1 MKKVWFD
8 AYIIETLMRDLVGHD
23 RKPSC
28 FITFVYLWAGTNGMR
43 HRRMT
48 ASLHDIAVDTG
59 LSKSAVQSAL
69 KVLKRRRLIRAEMDT
84 ITSKPTFY
92 ILAPWRRPR
101 RSAVS
106 AAQVANVKK

>member
-28 FITFVYLWAGTNGMR
+28 FIIFVYFCAETNGMR
-43 HRRMT
+43 QRSLT
-48 ASLHDIAVDTG
+48 ASLHDIAVETG

-69 KVLKRRRLIRAEMDT
+69 KVLKRRRLIRAERVT
-84 ITSKPTFY
+84 VTSKPTFY

-101 RSAVS
+101 TATVPTKP
-106 AAQVANVKK
+106 AAAKR

>member
-8 AYIIETLMRDLVGHD
+8 AYVVETLMRDLVGHD

-28 FITFVYLWAGTNGMR
+28 FIIFVYFWAETNGMR
-43 HRRMT
+43 QRGLT
-48 ASLHDIAVDTG
+48 ASLHDIAVETG

-69 KVLKRRRLIRAEMDT
+69 KVLKRRRLIRAERET
-84 ITSKPTFY
+84 VTSKPTFY

-101 RSAVS
+101 TATV
-106 AAQVANVKK
+106 AAKSVAAKR